1 MSQTALVL
9 LIHLPISSFA
19 NSHIPT
25 FLFFAPNIYSNM
37 NIKKGSQVAVH
48 YVLKADGPQGELIE
62 ETTVEEPLRFTIGD
76 GEMLPKF
83 EEALLG
89 LAKGDEFTIAI
100 ATADAYGEEQEHLYA
115 EYPKNEFINEDGTM
129 DDELFEEG
137 EIIPMETPEGDVV
150 EGLVVEV
157 KQDSIVLDFNHP
169 LADTDLYFEGHVVE
183 VQ

>member
-1 MSQTALVL
+1 
-9 LIHLPISSFA
+9 
-19 NSHIPT
+19 
-25 FLFFAPNIYSNM
+25 M

-48 YVLKADGPQGELIE
+48 YKLMADGPDGELIE
-62 ETTVEEPLRFTIGD
+62 ETSVEEPLRFTIGD

-83 EEALLG
+83 EAALIG
-89 LAKGDEFTIAI
+89 LAKDDKFTIAI
-100 ATADAYGEEQEHLYA
+100 ATEDAYGEEQENLYA
-115 EYPKNEFINEDGTM
+115 EYPKSDFVDEEGKM

-137 EIIPMETPEGDVV
+137 EVIPMETPDGDVV

-157 KQDSIVLDFNHP
+157 KLNSIVLDFNHP